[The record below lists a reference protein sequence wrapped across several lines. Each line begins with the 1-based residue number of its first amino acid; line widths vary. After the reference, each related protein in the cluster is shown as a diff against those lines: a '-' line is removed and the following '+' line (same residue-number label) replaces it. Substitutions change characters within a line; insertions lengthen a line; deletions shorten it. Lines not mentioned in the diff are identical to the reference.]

1 MEFRPILSAMRRNKF
16 GAILIAVQMAV
27 TLAFLSN
34 SLSLI
39 EQRLAYTDRPTGVD
53 EADLF
58 VIETEPVANLK
69 DAAARQQAD
78 LTTLRTL
85 EGVVDAYVTNQ
96 YPLEGGGWSLSVQLT
111 PDQDVPSALT
121 AYYFG
126 DEHALGTLGLK
137 LIAGRN
143 FSADEIAQRTPTETG
158 NIDTVIVTKALADKV
173 FPGGDALGKSLYL
186 ESDTRSVRIVGIVE
200 RLQTPFYGVA
210 SAASTFPENSTL
222 APYRPVDDYPSY
234 MVRVQPGQRERV
246 IKAAESALLRLNG
259 ERILRTK
266 SMSEARAEAYRGDHG
281 LIVLLVAVCIA
292 LLLITAFGIVG
303 LTSYWVSQRRR
314 QIGIR
319 RALGATRQ
327 AILRYFQTENLLIAA
342 AGAAAGVALAIGLN
356 LWMVR
361 SFEVVRMDSSRA
373 FIGAL
378 IMLIL
383 GQLAVLYPALRAA
396 SIPPALASR
405 GG

>member
-27 TLAFLSN
+27 TLAFLAN

-39 EQRLAYTDRPTGVD
+39 EQRLSYTDRPTGVD
-53 EADLF
+53 DADLF
-58 VIETEPVANLK
+58 VILSEPVERSK
-69 DAAARQQAD
+69 DAAAREQAD
-78 LTTLRTL
+78 LAKLRSL
-85 EGVVDAYVTNQ
+85 DGVVDAYVTND
-96 YPLEGGGWSLSVQLT
+96 YPLAGGGWSLSARLT
-111 PDQDVPSALT
+111 PDQNVPTALS

-143 FSADEIAQRTPTETG
+143 FTADEIATRTPTEVG
-158 NIDTVIVTKALADKV
+158 SIDGIIVTKALADKV
-173 FPGGDALGKSLYL
+173 FPNGDALGKSLYV
-186 ESDTRSVRIVGIVE
+186 ESDTRSVRIIGIVE
-200 RLQTPFYGVA
+200 RLQTPFYGVTGV
-210 SAASTFPENSTL
+210 ASTYAENSTI
-222 APYRPVDDYPSY
+222 APYRPVDNYPTY
-234 MVRVQPGQRERV
+234 MIRARPGQRNAV
-246 IKAAESALLRLNG
+246 MKAAENGLLQLDG

-266 SMSEARAEAYRGDHG
+266 SMTEVRAEAYRGDHG
-281 LIVLLVAVCIA
+281 LIVLLVAVCTA

-319 RALGATRQ
+319 RALGATRR
-327 AILRYFQTENLLIAA
+327 AILHYFQTENLLIAA
-342 AGAAAGVALAIGLN
+342 AGAAAGAALAIGLN

-378 IMLIL
+378 IMLGL

-396 SIPPALASR
+396 SIPPALATR

>member
-1 MEFRPILSAMRRNKF
+1 MEFRPILSAMGRNKF

-27 TLAFLSN
+27 TLAFLAN

-39 EQRLAYTDRPTGVD
+39 EQRLSYTDRPTGVD

-58 VIETEPVANLK
+58 VISTEPVEK
-69 DAAARQQAD
+69 STDAAAREQAD
-78 LTTLRTL
+78 LAELRNL
-85 EGVVDAYVTNQ
+85 DGVVDAYATND
-96 YPLEGGGWSLSVQLT
+96 YPLAGGGWSLAVQLT
-111 PDQDVPSALT
+111 ADQKVPSALT

-126 DEHALGTLGLK
+126 DEHTLGTLGLK

-143 FSADEIAQRTPTETG
+143 FAAEDVATRTPTEVG
-158 NIDTVIVTKALADKV
+158 SIDAIIVTKALADKV
-173 FPGGDALGKSLYL
+173 FPDGDALGRSLYL
-186 ESDTRSVRIVGIVE
+186 ESDTMPVRIIGIVE
-200 RLQTPFYGVA
+200 RLQTPFYGVTGVV
-210 SAASTFPENSTL
+210 STFAENSTI
-222 APYRPVDDYPSY
+222 APYRPVDDYPRY
-234 MVRVQPGQRERV
+234 MIRVQPGQRDRV
-246 IKAAESALLRLNG
+246 MKAAEGALLRLNG
-259 ERILRTK
+259 ERILRTR

-319 RALGATRQ
+319 RALGATRL

-361 SFEVVRMDSSRA
+361 SFEVVRMDLSGA
-373 FIGAL
+373 LIGAL
-378 IMLIL
+378 IMLGL

-396 SIPPALASR
+396 SIPPALATR

>member
-27 TLAFLSN
+27 TLAFLAN

-39 EQRLAYTDRPTGVD
+39 EQRLSYTDRPTGVD
-53 EADLF
+53 DADLF
-58 VIETEPVANLK
+58 VILSEPVERSK
-69 DAAARQQAD
+69 DAAAREQAD
-78 LTTLRTL
+78 LAKLRSL
-85 EGVVDAYVTNQ
+85 DGVVDAYVTND
-96 YPLEGGGWSLSVQLT
+96 YPLAGGGWSLSARLT
-111 PDQDVPSALT
+111 PDQNVPTALS

-143 FSADEIAQRTPTETG
+143 FTADEIATRTPTEVG
-158 NIDTVIVTKALADKV
+158 SIDGIIVTKALADKV
-173 FPGGDALGKSLYL
+173 FPNGDALGKSLYV
-186 ESDTRSVRIVGIVE
+186 ESDTRSVRIIGIVE
-200 RLQTPFYGVA
+200 RLQTPFYGVTGV
-210 SAASTFPENSTL
+210 ASTYAENSTI
-222 APYRPVDDYPSY
+222 APYRPVDNYPTY
-234 MVRVQPGQRERV
+234 MIRARPGQRNAV
-246 IKAAESALLRLNG
+246 MKAAESALLQLDG

-266 SMSEARAEAYRGDHG
+266 SMTEVRAEAYRGDHG
-281 LIVLLVAVCIA
+281 LIVLLVAVCTA

-319 RALGATRQ
+319 RALGATRR
-327 AILRYFQTENLLIAA
+327 AILHYFQTENLLIAA
-342 AGAAAGVALAIGLN
+342 AGAAAGAALAIGLN

-378 IMLIL
+378 IMLGL

-396 SIPPALASR
+396 SIPPALATR